1 MSEWVEVHRVSRLL
15 QGPKVLNT
23 GLKQSCSTSQT
34 LWDAG
39 SLCPKWHGTVVRALL
54 IRLWDTS
61 ESWYLNLSHQE
72 VQAFNYVIGNWSEF
86 LP

>member
-34 LWDAG
+34 LGCRFTLPKMAWYSRQG
-39 SLCPKWHGTVVRALL
+39 SPDPIVGHIRIMVPEPESPGGSGIQLCPRQLV
-54 IRLWDTS
+54 
-61 ESWYLNLSHQE
+61 
-72 VQAFNYVIGNWSEF
+72 
-86 LP
+86 